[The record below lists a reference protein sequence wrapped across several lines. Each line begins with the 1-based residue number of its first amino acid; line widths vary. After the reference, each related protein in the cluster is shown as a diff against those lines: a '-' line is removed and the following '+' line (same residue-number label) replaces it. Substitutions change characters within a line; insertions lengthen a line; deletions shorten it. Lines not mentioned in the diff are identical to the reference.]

1 MRSVL
6 VSACLL
12 GARCRYAG
20 DGKRLGGLD
29 ELMRRAQII
38 PVCPEIYG
46 GLPTP
51 RAPAERRGD
60 RVINRD
66 SADVTA
72 EFERGAQEALE
83 LAELFGARFALLKER
98 SPSCGSGEIYDGS
111 FGGVRVNG
119 DGVAAAL
126 LKAHGVEVYGE
137 SRLEELLTRLEKTE

>member
-29 ELMRRAQII
+29 ALMRCAQIV

-66 SADVTA
+66 GADVTA

-137 SRLEELLTRLEKTE
+137 SRLEELLARLEKTE

>member
-1 MRSVL
+1 MPVVL

-29 ELMRRAQII
+29 ALMRCAQIV

-66 SADVTA
+66 GADVTA

-137 SRLEELLTRLEKTE
+137 SRLEELLARLEKTE

>member
-1 MRSVL
+1 MPVVL

-20 DGKRLGGLD
+20 DGKRIDGLD
-29 ELMRRAQII
+29 ALMRRAQLV

-51 RAPAERRGD
+51 RAPAERRGT
-60 RVINRD
+60 RVIARD
-66 SADVTA
+66 GTDVTP
-72 EFERGAQEALE
+72 EFERGAQEALK

-137 SRLEELLTRLEKTE
+137 SRIEELLARLGKTE

>member
-29 ELMRRAQII
+29 ALMRCAQIV
-38 PVCPEIYG
+38 PMCPEIYG

-66 SADVTA
+66 GADVTA

-137 SRLEELLTRLEKTE
+137 SRLEELLARLEKTE